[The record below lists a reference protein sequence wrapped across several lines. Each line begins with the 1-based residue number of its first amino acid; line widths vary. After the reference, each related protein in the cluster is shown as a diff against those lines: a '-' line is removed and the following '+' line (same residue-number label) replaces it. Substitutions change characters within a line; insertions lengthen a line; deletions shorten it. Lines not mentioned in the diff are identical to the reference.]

1 MNLGVLTGVLV
12 NMVGLFRSGPFD
24 DVQTPIH
31 LFHVES
37 FVGANQV
44 GVGIIPILGP
54 GRTHVD
60 LVFVGGRTGTG
71 GIIGR
76 IRVIG
81 RRVVFLLGL
90 GSN

>member
-12 NMVGLFRSGPFD
+12 NMVGLLRSGPFD

-54 GRTHVD
+54 GRTH
-60 LVFVGGRTGTG
+60 LIFVGGRTGTG

-76 IRVIG
+76 IGVIG